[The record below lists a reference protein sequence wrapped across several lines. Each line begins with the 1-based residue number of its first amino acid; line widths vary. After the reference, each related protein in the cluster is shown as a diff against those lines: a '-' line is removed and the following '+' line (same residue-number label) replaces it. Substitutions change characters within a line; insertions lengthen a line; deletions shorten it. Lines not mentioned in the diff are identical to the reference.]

1 MRDSSIELKCSYL
14 GNWFLTKIGWIRF
27 SSSTNSTET
36 RILEK
41 LWLLK
46 DFLSKDFSLCCWYLV
61 PGTFLLLCY
70 VSFYATTPNSKQILF
85 FTQFWLQRR
94 YKKYKLAK
102 TKLKASLFARNYCN
116 ILIDH
121 MVSDDNNPQAGQNRP
136 LPKKDQDTFRQL
148 VRQYETKQYKK
159 GIKSADSILKK
170 FPRHGETLCMKGL
183 ILNCMSKGTEQ
194 RDEAIG
200 MVKLGLMND
209 MRSVLS

>member
-1 MRDSSIELKCSYL
+1 
-14 GNWFLTKIGWIRF
+14 
-27 SSSTNSTET
+27 
-36 RILEK
+36 
-41 LWLLK
+41 
-46 DFLSKDFSLCCWYLV
+46 
-61 PGTFLLLCY
+61 
-70 VSFYATTPNSKQILF
+70 
-85 FTQFWLQRR
+85 
-94 YKKYKLAK
+94 
-102 TKLKASLFARNYCN
+102 
-116 ILIDH
+116 

>member
-1 MRDSSIELKCSYL
+1 MVNK
-14 GNWFLTKIGWIRF
+14 NGW
-27 SSSTNSTET
+27 SP
-36 RILEK
+36 LV
-41 LWLLK
+41 
-46 DFLSKDFSLCCWYLV
+46 CLV
-61 PGTFLLLCY
+61 PPSSNQVPPGITLLRIFLRY
-70 VSFYATTPNSKQILF
+70 SKLQTNLIF
-85 FTQFWLQRR
+85 FSVVVLITKKI